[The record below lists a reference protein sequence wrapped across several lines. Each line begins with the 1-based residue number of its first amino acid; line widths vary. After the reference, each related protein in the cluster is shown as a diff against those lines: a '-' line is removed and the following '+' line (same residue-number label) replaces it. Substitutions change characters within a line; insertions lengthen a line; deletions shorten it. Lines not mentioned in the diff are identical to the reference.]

1 MVPTVPSRLNL
12 ANAVTVL
19 RIAMVPFFAVALMAD
34 GGHTVRWRLVATV
47 IFAVAAATDRVDGL
61 IARRSGQVTDLGKLL
76 DPIADKL
83 LVGTALVLLSVLGDL
98 WWWVTV
104 VVLVRELGITLMRFS
119 LLRYLV
125 LPASRG
131 GKVKTVLQSV
141 AIGVYL
147 LPLSHLPELVT
158 VVAGVLMAAAV
169 AVTLVTGADYVKT
182 AARIRREEHRPPSAT
197 TQP

>member
-1 MVPTVPSRLNL
+1 VVPTVPSRLNL
-12 ANAVTVL
+12 ANAVTIL
-19 RIAMVPFFAVALMAD
+19 RIAMVPFFAVAFMAD

-47 IFAVAAATDRVDGL
+47 VFAVAAATDRVDGL

-104 VVLVRELGITLMRFS
+104 IVLARELGITVMRFF

-147 LPLSHLPELVT
+147 LPLGHLPEPVT
-158 VVAGVLMAAAV
+158 VLAGVLMAVAV
-169 AVTLVTGADYVKT
+169 AVTLVTGADYVRT

-197 TQP
+197 S

>member
-12 ANAVTVL
+12 ANAVTIL
-19 RIAMVPFFAVALMAD
+19 RIVMVPFFAVALMAD

-104 VVLVRELGITLMRFS
+104 IVLARELGITVMRFF

-131 GKVKTVLQSV
+131 GKVKTVLQAV
-141 AIGVYL
+141 AIWVYL
-147 LPLSHLPELVT
+147 LPLGHLPEPVT
-158 VVAGVLMAAAV
+158 VLAGVLMAVAV
-169 AVTLVTGADYVKT
+169 AVTLVTGADYVRT

-197 TQP
+197 T

>member
-12 ANAVTVL
+12 ANAVTIL
-19 RIAMVPFFAVALMAD
+19 RIAMVPFFAVTLMAD

-104 VVLVRELGITLMRFS
+104 VVLVRELGITVMRFF

-147 LPLSHLPELVT
+147 LPLGHLPELVT
-158 VVAGVLMAAAV
+158 VVAGVLMAVAV
-169 AVTLVTGADYVKT
+169 AVTLVTGADYVRT

-197 TQP
+197 T

>member
-1 MVPTVPSRLNL
+1 VVPTVPSRLNL
-12 ANAVTVL
+12 ANAVTIL

-104 VVLVRELGITLMRFS
+104 VVLVRELGITVMRFF

-147 LPLSHLPELVT
+147 LPLGHLPELVT
-158 VVAGVLMAAAV
+158 VVAGVLMAVAV
-169 AVTLVTGADYVKT
+169 AVTLVTGADYVRT
-182 AARIRREEHRPPSAT
+182 AARIRREEHRPPSAAT
-197 TQP
+197 

>member
-12 ANAVTVL
+12 ANAVTIL

-34 GGHTVRWRLVATV
+34 GGHTVRWRIVAMV
-47 IFAVAAATDRVDGL
+47 IFAVAAATDRIDGL

-83 LVGTALVLLSVLGDL
+83 LVGTALVLLSVIADL
-98 WWWVTV
+98 WWWVTI
-104 VVLVRELGITLMRFS
+104 VVLLRELGITVMRFF

-147 LPLSHLPELVT
+147 LPLSHLPQFVT

-169 AVTLVTGADYVKT
+169 VVTLVTGADYVKT
-182 AARIRREEHRPPSAT
+182 AARIRREEHRPPSVT
-197 TQP
+197 T

>member
-147 LPLSHLPELVT
+147 RPLSHLPGLVT

-197 TQP
+197 T

>member
-12 ANAVTVL
+12 ANAVTIL
-19 RIAMVPFFAVALMAD
+19 RIVMVPFFAVALMAD

-104 VVLVRELGITLMRFS
+104 IVLARELGITVMRFF

-147 LPLSHLPELVT
+147 LPLGHLPEPVT
-158 VVAGVLMAAAV
+158 VLAGVLMAVAV
-169 AVTLVTGADYVKT
+169 AVTLVTGADYVRT

-197 TQP
+197 T

>member
-1 MVPTVPSRLNL
+1 VVPTVPSRLNL
-12 ANAVTVL
+12 ANAVTIL

-34 GGHTVRWRLVATV
+34 GGHTVRWRIVATV

-83 LVGTALVLLSVLGDL
+83 LVGSALVLLSVLGDL
-98 WWWVTV
+98 WWWVTI
-104 VVLVRELGITLMRFS
+104 VVLVRELGITVMRFF

-147 LPLSHLPELVT
+147 LPLNHLPQFVT

-197 TQP
+197 T

>member
-197 TQP
+197 T

>member
-12 ANAVTVL
+12 ANAVTIL
-19 RIAMVPFFAVALMAD
+19 RIAMVPFFAVALMAA
-34 GGHTVRWRLVATV
+34 GGHTVPWRIVATV

-98 WWWVTV
+98 WWWVTI
-104 VVLVRELGITLMRFS
+104 VVLVRELGITVMRFF

-147 LPLSHLPELVT
+147 LPLSHLPQFVT
-158 VVAGVLMAAAV
+158 VVAGVLLAAAV
-169 AVTLVTGADYVKT
+169 AVTLLTGADYVKT
-182 AARIRREEHRPPSAT
+182 AAWIRREEHRPPSAT
-197 TQP
+197 T